1 MLKTFFIMRSVIKLK
16 TRLFFSQGDILSISI
31 LSSLLAAQTAVA
43 RQLIDM
49 VYVDTESLPSSQ
61 RSSELKP
68 FYIEIFET
76 TGAEASALTSGIS
89 YTSRKP
95 GRMTLGQA
103 TDVCR
108 KKGMRLP
115 TKEEWLAAASNVGA
129 NKRFSLRGDTIHR
142 PDGAL
147 AVNISTGDSMH
158 LDDPRIGLDAIGT
171 IAMTGN
177 RAEYF
182 LNRNGQG
189 GLCGGE
195 YETQSGADVELVRI
209 CEQPI
214 NQRSTARCVVEAGV
228 QPVKIKLSN
237 RLAGERRSY
246 IESLAKKQHFNR
258 VFDSRFEDFL
268 IGSNSS
274 NSADSA
280 DSKEFE
286 RDLDAPSSPFEP
298 F

>member
-1 MLKTFFIMRSVIKLK
+1 MTQFKNYLNHPSLSFTQDATHSRF
-16 TRLFFSQGDILSISI
+16 RLFKG
-31 LSSLLAAQTAVA
+31 SLATMSTIAFLLMSLQEAKATTFN
-43 RQLIDM
+43 DM
-49 VYVDTESLPSSQ
+49 VYVNTEALPSSQ
-61 RSSELKP
+61 RSAELKP

-129 NKRFSLRGDTIHR
+129 NRRFSLRGDTIHR

-158 LDDPRIGLDAIGT
+158 LDDPRIGIDAIGT

-195 YETQSGADVELVRI
+195 YETRSATDVELVRI
-209 CEQPI
+209 CNQPI
-214 NQRSTARCVVEAGV
+214 NQRSTARCVVEASANI
-228 QPVKIKLSN
+228 KIVYSSKIPAHLKTY
-237 RLAGERRSY
+237 L
-246 IESLAKKQHFNR
+246 ESLGIQTSDPAA
-258 VFDSRFEDFL
+258 V
-268 IGSNSS
+268 SS
-274 NSADSA
+274 AATPVPEKDKGPQYDN
-280 DSKEFE
+280 EF
-286 RDLDAPSSPFEP
+286 
-298 F
+298 